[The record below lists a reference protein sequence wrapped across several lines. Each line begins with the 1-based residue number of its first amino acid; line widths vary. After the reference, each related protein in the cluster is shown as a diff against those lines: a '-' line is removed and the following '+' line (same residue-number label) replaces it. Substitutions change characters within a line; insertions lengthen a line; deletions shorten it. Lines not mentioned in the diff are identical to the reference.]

1 MNLEETARILA
12 KIALVENR
20 KFTDEQI
27 GMWQSILRDID
38 LKHAEE
44 ALLRYYQGQTE
55 SIKPAHIYRLA
66 KEVKAETRKKH
77 YGISDS

>member
-1 MNLEETARILA
+1 MNLEETSRILA

-27 GMWQSILRDID
+27 AMWQSLLKDID
-38 LKHAEE
+38 LKHADE
-44 ALLRYYQGQTE
+44 ALTRYYQSQTE
-55 SIKPAHIYRLA
+55 IIKPAHIYRLA
-66 KEVKAETRKKH
+66 KEIKLEMGKKK